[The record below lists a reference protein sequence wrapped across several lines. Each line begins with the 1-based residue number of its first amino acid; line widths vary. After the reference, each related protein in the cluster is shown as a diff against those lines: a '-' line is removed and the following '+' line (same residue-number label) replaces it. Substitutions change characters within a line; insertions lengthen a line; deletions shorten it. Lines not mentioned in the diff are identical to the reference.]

1 MLYLM
6 RKIGE
11 SIIINDNIE
20 VRVVE
25 IKGRSVKLGFDSP
38 ADVTILRKEI
48 HQRII
53 EENLAAAKS
62 ATAGVDMA
70 EAMANIDVEKLPPTE
85 QKKDE
90 PKKDESV

>member
-20 VRVVE
+20 IKVVE
-25 IKGRSVKLGFDSP
+25 IKGRSVKLGFESP
-38 ADVTILRKEI
+38 QNVTILRKEI

-53 EENLAAAKS
+53 EENLAAAKG
-62 ATAGVDMA
+62 APAAIFEDM
-70 EAMANIDVEKLPPTE
+70 EKLSLTP
-85 QKKDE
+85 QKKEE
-90 PKKDESV
+90 PEK